1 MLLPFWNQ
9 HTPQPT
15 PKPEKARFTPQQAE
29 DSPAAQ
35 TSSESIPSS
44 PRKYSAPSILER
56 TQTQPTPKPEK
67 ARFTPQQAEDSPAA
81 QTSSEFIP
89 HSPRKYCAPSILEP
103 THKPNP
109 KTREGQVHPT
119 ASRRLPR
126 RPNIKRIHSAF
137 APQVLC
143 SFHFGTNTQTQP
155 QNQRRPG
162 SPHSKQKTPPPPK
175 HQANSFPHLPRKYC
189 APSILEPTR
198 TQPQN
203 QRTPGSPH
211 SKQKTPPLPK
221 HQANPFRVHPESTL
235 LVPFWNEQRINSPLA
250 LFPQPVQPRPGDR
263 GGSASAAKER
273 YSPPLKF
280 ESSFS
285 SAVPLCTAV
294 PDPGKI
300 KRARAQPHRNHCG
313 SVSGGICD

>member
-1 MLLPFWNQ
+1 VLLPFWN
-9 HTPQPT
+9 
-15 PKPEKARFTPQQAE
+15 E
-29 DSPAAQ
+29 
-35 TSSESIPSS
+35 
-44 PRKYSAPSILER
+44 
-56 TQTQPTPKPEK
+56 
-67 ARFTPQQAEDSPAA
+67 
-81 QTSSEFIP
+81 
-89 HSPRKYCAPSILEP
+89 
-103 THKPNP
+103 HKPN
-109 KTREGQVHPT
+109 
-119 ASRRLPR
+119 
-126 RPNIKRIHSAF
+126 
-137 APQVLC
+137 
-143 SFHFGTNTQTQP
+143 QP

-189 APSILEPTR
+189 APSILEPTHPPTNPKTR
-198 TQPQN
+198 EAQVHPTASRRLPRRPNIKRIHSEFTPKVLCSFHFGTNTNPTNPKTREGQVHPTASRRLPRHPNIKRIHSTFTPQVLCSFHFGTN
-203 QRTPGSPH
+203 TNPTPKPE
-211 SKQKTPPLPK
+211 KARFTPQ
-221 HQANPFRVHPESTL
+221 QAEDASAAQTSSESIPSSPESTL
-235 LVPFWNEQRINSPLA
+235 LVPFWNEQHINSPLA